1 VNKILFLLRSFN
13 RGGAER
19 QLCALA
25 AGLQES
31 GYSVKVAVFYTGGPL
46 EAEARAMGIQIV
58 DLKRRGRWDLFHFFL
73 RLLRL
78 IREEKPDILHS
89 YLQVPNI
96 WSAFVRLVLP
106 HVKVVWGIRASN
118 VAMEKYGWQAQLT
131 DRAESLLARIPD
143 WIICN
148 SQAGRRYAVEQG
160 YPRQKTCVISNGTD
174 TERFFRDRK
183 SGLRLREQWGIG
195 VHQKL
200 IGMVGRMDPMKDY
213 PNFLRAAS
221 LLVQEREDIRFVCV
235 GGGPEKYIHEYQELG
250 SSLNLEEFLIWAGEQ
265 DNMLDIYNSLDI
277 LALTSAFGEG
287 FSNVLGEAMACGVPC
302 VATDVGDAAHL
313 IGTLGEIVPPGD
325 SEALKQGILAL
336 LSRLENE
343 TNLAAEVRQRI
354 IEQFNM
360 ANLVSKTTDTL
371 NQVFVT
377 KNLHREEIMRSG
389 PRP

>member
-1 VNKILFLLRSFN
+1 MNNILFLLRSFN

-31 GYSVKVAVFYTGGPL
+31 GHSVKVAVFYMGGSL

-73 RLLRL
+73 RLIRL
-78 IREEKPDILHS
+78 IRREKPDILHS

-96 WSAFVRLVLP
+96 WSAFVKLVLP

-143 WIICN
+143 QIICN
-148 SQAGRRYAVEQG
+148 SQAGMRYAVEKG
-160 YPRQKTCVISNGTD
+160 YPRKNLCVIPNGTN
-174 TERFFRDRK
+174 TERFFPDRK
-183 SGLRLREQWGIG
+183 SGLRLREQWG
-195 VHQKL
+195 VEADQKL

-213 PNFLRAAS
+213 PNFLQAAS

-235 GGGPEKYIHEYQELG
+235 GGGPDKYIYEYQDLAH
-250 SSLNLEEFLIWAGEQ
+250 SLNLERFLIWAGEQ
-265 DNMLDIYNSLDI
+265 DNMLNIYHSLDV
-277 LALTSAFGEG
+277 LVLSSAFGEG
-287 FSNVLGEAMACGVPC
+287 FSNSIGEAMACGVPC
-302 VATDVGDAAHL
+302 VATDVGDAAQL

-325 SEALKQGILAL
+325 SEALKEGILTL

-343 TNLAAEVRQRI
+343 TNLSAKVTERI
-354 IEQFNM
+354 NEQFNM
-360 ANLVSKTTDTL
+360 AKLVSRTTDIL
-371 NQVFVT
+371 NQVFAA
-377 KNLHREEIMRSG
+377 KDLHEEETLRSD
-389 PRP
+389 PRL